1 MSQNETFL
9 SDKKLMSIGE
19 VAQSIG
25 ITRKI
30 ILNYETKGLITP
42 DQKDGP
48 TGNRYFSADTITQIR
63 TIRILQ
69 NLGLSLDEIHDYFS
83 GNTDLSPLI
92 ARLEKLRDELSL
104 NIEKLKERAKGDN
117 DFEIRTVTLPA
128 QTIYRKTLQTESIAD
143 KTVILREVF
152 ISAMKR
158 FGSDTSKRM
167 FFIEYPLEDLNQTSY
182 CIAVPPSSQGE
193 DIVHL
198 PEEKALCIFYHGS
211 YENLAE
217 VRRKI
222 LSYAMENGIETKGF
236 CRHLYLEGP
245 PQHTDPAKFIT
256 QVAVIIKE

>member
-1 MSQNETFL
+1 MSQNE
-9 SDKKLMSIGE
+9 KRMMSIGE
-19 VAQSIG
+19 VGQSLG
-25 ITRKI
+25 ITRKT
-30 ILNYETKGLITP
+30 ILNYEMKGLITP

-69 NLGLSLDEIHDYFS
+69 NLGLSLDEIREYYS
-83 GNTDLSPLI
+83 GNTDLNSLI
-92 ARLEKLRDELSL
+92 TRLEKLREELTL

-117 DFEIRTVTLPA
+117 DFEIRAVTLPA

-143 KTVILREVF
+143 KTVILRNVF
-152 ISAMKR
+152 MSAIKR

-193 DIVHL
+193 DIVQL
-198 PEEKALCIFYHGS
+198 QEEKALCIFYHGS
-211 YENLAE
+211 YESLPLARE
-217 VRRKI
+217 KLLAYAKENKI
-222 LSYAMENGIETKGF
+222 ALKGTF
-236 CRHLYLEGP
+236 RHIFLEGP

-256 QVAVIIKE
+256 QVAAIIK